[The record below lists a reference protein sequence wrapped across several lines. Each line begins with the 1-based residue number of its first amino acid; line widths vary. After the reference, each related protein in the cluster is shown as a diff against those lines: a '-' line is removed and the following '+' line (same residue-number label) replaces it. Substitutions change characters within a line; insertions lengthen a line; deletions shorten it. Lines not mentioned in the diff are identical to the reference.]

1 MHAPLTLRSS
11 AIALCW
17 FIVGCSSA
25 GPAAPSAESLQDA
38 AALVRSTLCDGMA
51 TGSGFFINDHELV
64 TNRHVV
70 DDEHELRVETADNH
84 LLAVDDVRVSDSI
97 DAAVL
102 RVRSATAATLTLGVD
117 PAPGDDAWVVGFPR
131 GGNVRVTT
139 GRVVDEV
146 DGRKYRVTGQVIR
159 TRAEADPGNSGGP
172 LLNQRSQVAGLV
184 FAVEYASGWTLAI
197 PVSELTPAL
206 STMRSVPASQC

>member
-1 MHAPLTLRSS
+1 M
-11 AIALCW
+11 
-17 FIVGCSSA
+17 
-25 GPAAPSAESLQDA
+25 
-38 AALVRSTLCDGMA
+38 VRSTLCDGVA

-70 DDEHELRVETADNH
+70 ADAHEVSVETADNH
-84 LLAVDDVRVSDSI
+84 ILAVDHVRVSDSI

-102 RVRSATAATLTLGVD
+102 RVRPATVAPLALGVD

-146 DGRKYRVTGQVIR
+146 DGRKYEVTGQVIR

-172 LLNQRSQVAGLV
+172 LLNQHAQVAGLV

-197 PVSELTPAL
+197 PVSELTQAL
-206 STMRSVPASQC
+206 SAMRSVPASRC